1 MADFTTLQEM
11 LLIAHGK
18 MEPALWDFINGGTE
32 SEVTLRRNRHGLDRL
47 AFRPRVLSDVARI
60 DTSTTFL
67 GHKLALP
74 VMMAPVGS
82 LALIDPAAAVSV
94 AGACKTS
101 GSLLIYSTFADPPL
115 DVVRA
120 KVDHPLILGLY
131 VRGDLAWLDQAV
143 DEAKAARCVAIT
155 VVTEAP
161 YYSRRER
168 DLINRFRSR
177 GSKSGTYAATQKV
190 LREGGPSE
198 AVAAAEARMITA
210 RLTWK
215 TIERIRQR
223 SSLPVILKGIA
234 TGEDARLAVEYGA
247 SAVYISNH
255 GGRQLDCG
263 RGCIEVLPE
272 IVDAVAGRADVIMD
286 GGIYRG
292 SDVLKAIAL
301 GAKAVCIGR
310 LQCWALA
317 AGGEAGLVQMM
328 EILEEEIIIT
338 MGLLGVTKL
347 SDLGRRHLYETDALD
362 PPHIFN
368 PFPVVKERLG
378 AVPHPASRAGQIH
391 HSGG

>member
-11 LLIAHGK
+11 LLVAHGK
-18 MEPALWDFINGGTE
+18 VEPAVWDFINGGTE

-67 GHKLALP
+67 GRKLALP

-94 AGACKTS
+94 AGACKTF

-131 VRGDLAWLDQAV
+131 VRGDQAWLDQAV
-143 DEAKAARCVAIT
+143 DEAKAAGCVAIT

-177 GSKSGTYAATQKV
+177 GSKAGTYAAMT
-190 LREGGPSE
+190 
-198 AVAAAEARMITA
+198 TA

-223 SSLPVILKGIA
+223 
-234 TGEDARLAVEYGA
+234 
-247 SAVYISNH
+247 
-255 GGRQLDCG
+255 
-263 RGCIEVLPE
+263 
-272 IVDAVAGRADVIMD
+272 
-286 GGIYRG
+286 
-292 SDVLKAIAL
+292 
-301 GAKAVCIGR
+301 
-310 LQCWALA
+310 
-317 AGGEAGLVQMM
+317 
-328 EILEEEIIIT
+328 
-338 MGLLGVTKL
+338 
-347 SDLGRRHLYETDALD
+347 
-362 PPHIFN
+362 
-368 PFPVVKERLG
+368 
-378 AVPHPASRAGQIH
+378 
-391 HSGG
+391 

>member
-1 MADFTTLQEM
+1 MAEFTTLQEM

-47 AFRPRVLSDVARI
+47 AFRQRVLCDVARI

-82 LALIDPAAAVSV
+82 LALIDPAAALSV
-94 AGACKTS
+94 AGACKTF

-131 VRGDLAWLDQAV
+131 VRGDLAWLDRAV
-143 DEAKAARCVAIT
+143 DEAKAAGCIAIT

-198 AVAAAEARMITA
+198 AVAAAEARMTSA
-210 RLTWK
+210 GLTWK
-215 TIERIRQR
+215 TIERIRR
-223 SSLPVILKGIA
+223 RASLPVILKGIA
-234 TGEDARLAVEYGA
+234 TAEDARLAVECGA

-255 GGRQLDCG
+255 GGRQLDCA

-292 SDVLKAIAL
+292 ADVLKAIAL
-301 GAKAVCIGR
+301 GAKAVCLGR

-347 SDLGRRHLYETDALD
+347 SDLGRRHLFETDALD

-368 PFPVVKERLG
+368 PFPVVKERLS
-378 AVPHPASRAGQIH
+378 AARASFGE
-391 HSGG
+391 S

>member
-1 MADFTTLQEM
+1 MAEFTTLQEM

-18 MEPALWDFINGGTE
+18 VEPTVWDFINGGTE

-47 AFRPRVLSDVARI
+47 AFQPRVLRDVARI

-82 LALIDPAAAVSV
+82 LALINPAAAVTV
-94 AGACKTS
+94 AGACKTY

-131 VRGDLAWLDQAV
+131 VRGGEAWLDAAIDQAV
-143 DEAKAARCVAIT
+143 AARCLAIT

-177 GSKSGTYAATQKV
+177 GSKSGTYATTQKE
-190 LREGGPSE
+190 LREGGTPE
-198 AVAAAEARMITA
+198 AVAAAEARMVTA

-215 TIERIRQR
+215 TIERIRRR

-234 TGEDARLAVEYGA
+234 TAGDARLAIEHGA
-247 SAVYISNH
+247 SAIYISNH
-255 GGRQLDCG
+255 GGRQLDCA
-263 RGCIEVLPE
+263 RGSIEVLPE
-272 IVDAVAGRADVIMD
+272 IVDAVAGRAEVIMD

-292 SDVLKAIAL
+292 TDVLKAIAL
-301 GAKAVCIGR
+301 GAGAVCIGR

-317 AGGEAGLVQMM
+317 AGGEAGIVQMM
-328 EILEEEIIIT
+328 EILEEEILIA

-347 SDLGRRHLYETDALD
+347 ADLSRDHLIQTDALES
-362 PPHIFN
+362 PNIFN
-368 PFPVVKERLG
+368 PFPVVKERLLEMRASTG
-378 AVPHPASRAGQIH
+378 AKQPG
-391 HSGG
+391 